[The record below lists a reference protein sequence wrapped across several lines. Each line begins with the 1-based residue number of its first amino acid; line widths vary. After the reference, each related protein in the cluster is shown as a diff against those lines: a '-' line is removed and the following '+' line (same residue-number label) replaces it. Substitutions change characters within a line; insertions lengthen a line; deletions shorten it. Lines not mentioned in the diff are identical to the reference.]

1 MKISLITA
9 CYNSA
14 KTIKTAMESVLAQK
28 GVDIEYIVVD
38 GGSKDGTVD
47 IIIECSTRS
56 ACSTRFSFKWISE
69 RDKGMYD
76 AINKGI
82 KMATGD
88 VVGILNAD
96 DVLATDDTLA
106 HIASAFEQKGPPV
119 PRSPF
124 PVPQRIDALYADI
137 RFVREGETVEAVRK
151 AETVRYCSA
160 KRWRPWMFRFAA
172 MVPHPSFY
180 VRREC
185 FERLGGYSLDYRI
198 CADFELELRYLY
210 LAKLRAAYLPE
221 CVVVMRM
228 GGMSTSGW
236 RSNIVIN
243 REDLRALR
251 AHGIWSCMPLIYL
264 KYLFKIWGFVFRG

>member
-1 MKISLITA
+1 MSRK
-9 CYNSA
+9 
-14 KTIKTAMESVLAQK
+14 ER
-28 GVDIEYIVVD
+28 
-38 GGSKDGTVD
+38 KDRKEGF
-47 IIIECSTRS
+47 E
-56 ACSTRFSFKWISE
+56 FKWISE
-69 RDKGMYD
+69 RDRGMYD

-96 DVLATDDTLA
+96 DVLASDETLA
-106 HIASAFEQKGPPV
+106 HIVSAFNTDSCALTPDPSRV
-119 PRSPF
+119 
-124 PVPQRIDALYADI
+124 DAVYADI
-137 RFVREGETVEAVRK
+137 RFVKEGETVEAVRK

-185 FERLGGYSLDYRI
+185 FEKLGGYSLDYRI

-210 LAKLRAAYLPE
+210 LAELKAAYLPE

-236 RSNIVIN
+236 RSNLVIN

-251 AHGIWSCMPLIYL
+251 SHGIWSCMPLIYL

>member
-1 MKISLITA
+1 MKITLITA
-9 CYNSA
+9 CYNSEA
-14 KTIKTAMESVLAQK
+14 TIRTAIDSVLSQK
-28 GVDIEYIVVD
+28 GVDIEYIIVD
-38 GGSKDGTVD
+38 GGSKDGTVE
-47 IIIECSTRS
+47 ILKGYEKKFLNLSTFQPFNFR
-56 ACSTRFSFKWISE
+56 WLSE
-69 RDKGMYD
+69 KDSGMYD

-96 DVLATDDTLA
+96 DVLASDDTLA
-106 HIASAFEQKGPPV
+106 HIVSAFNTDSYPLAPD
-119 PRSPF
+119 SS
-124 PVPQRIDALYADI
+124 RIDAVYADI
-137 RFVREGETVEAVRK
+137 RFVKEGESVEAVRK

-185 FERLGGYSLDYRI
+185 FERLGGYSLNYRI

-210 LAKLRAAYLPE
+210 LAKLKAAYLPE

-236 RSNIVIN
+236 RSNLVIN

-264 KYLFKIWGFVFRG
+264 KYLFKIWGFVFRK